1 MQILISRFKEVCG
14 KKEILRSL
22 IIKNLKG
29 RYIGSRLGLGWSIL
43 NPILLALVISF
54 VFTNI
59 FRTGKPNF
67 TCFVLSGMVPWFFF
81 SSSVN
86 ESASSVLGNSSLLNQ
101 FSIPREMF
109 PLAQVCSNF
118 IIFLAGLGI
127 LLPFFV
133 MSNPHIFVTLI
144 YLPLLLIAYFVFTL
158 GLSLITAST
167 NILFRDLTHILNIG
181 LMLWMWVTPIF
192 YSIESIP
199 PSYSRFAFLNPVTPF
214 IYMFHAVLY
223 DNRVST
229 GPYFLWSFIA
239 AFVSFFSG
247 YLIFLRLEYRFI
259 KRM

>member
-1 MQILISRFKEVCG
+1 MQLIISRFKEVCG
-14 KKEILRSL
+14 KKDILRSL

-29 RYIGSRLGLGWSIL
+29 RYIGSRLGFGWSIL
-43 NPILLALVISF
+43 NPILLAFVISF
-54 VFTNI
+54 VFTSI
-59 FRTGKPNF
+59 FRTEQPNF

-81 SSSVN
+81 SSSIN
-86 ESASSVLGNSSLLNQ
+86 ESATSVLGNSSLLNQ

-118 IIFLAGLGI
+118 VIFLAGLGI

-133 MSNPHIFVTLI
+133 ISNPHIFTTFI
-144 YLPLLLIAYFVFTL
+144 YLPILLILYFVFTL
-158 GLSLITAST
+158 GLSFITAST

-192 YSIESIP
+192 YSIDSIP
-199 PSYSRFAFLNPVTPF
+199 LSYSKFAFMNPVTPF
-214 IYMFHAVLY
+214 IYLFHALLY
-223 DNRVST
+223 DNKVLT

-239 AFVSFFSG
+239 AFGLFLMG
-247 YLIFLRLEYRFI
+247 YFIFLKLEYKFI